1 MVVWEKLH
9 TIREK
14 LIITFK
20 ADQKSLP
27 GKLISPQI
35 LKNILI
41 DRNNTEKGLISLHR
55 TQRDSFGKS
64 TLLERRGLIKKEGIN
79 AFWKL
84 NS

>member
-20 ADQKSLP
+20 ADLKSLP

-41 DRNNTEKGLISLHR
+41 DRNNTEKGLTSLHR